1 MSLYFIAVVPHK
13 ELRKKAKV
21 YSKDFAE
28 RFYSLGSYKNFP
40 HITLIKPF
48 PFDESQENIL
58 VEKFSEMGLKTT
70 PFIVVLKDFGNFPN
84 SKKPTVF
91 IRVENKAELQK
102 LYDEVHPNIN
112 YEPYSK
118 DIHFHLT
125 VGYKDLSPDNF
136 QKAWEEYKT
145 KTFEDSFLVD
155 KICLFKHYN
164 GKWNLLKIKNLD

>member
-48 PFDESQENIL
+48 PFDENKEDEL
-58 VEKFSEMGLKTT
+58 VDQFSEMDLKTT
-70 PFIVVLKDFGNFPN
+70 SFIVDLNNFGCFPN
-84 SKKPTVF
+84 KNNPVIF
-91 IRVENKAELQK
+91 ITPENKEELQK
-102 LYDEVHPNIN
+102 LYDEVQLKMNFHSYAKLTP
-112 YEPYSK
+112 
-118 DIHFHLT
+118 HLT
-125 VGYKDLSPDNF
+125 VAYRDLSPENF
-136 QKAWEEYKT
+136 SLAWEEYQSKN
-145 KTFEDSFLVD
+145 FVDSFLVD

-164 GKWNLLKIKNLD
+164 GKWNLLKIKNLE

>member
-48 PFDESQENIL
+48 SFDENKEDEL
-58 VEKFSEMGLKTT
+58 VDKFSEMDLKTT
-70 PFIVVLKDFGNFPN
+70 SFIVDLNNFGCFPN
-84 SKKPTVF
+84 KNNPVIF
-91 IRVENKAELQK
+91 ITPENKEELQK
-102 LYDEVHPNIN
+102 LYDEVQPKMNFHSYAKLTP
-112 YEPYSK
+112 
-118 DIHFHLT
+118 HLT
-125 VGYKDLSPDNF
+125 VAYRDLSPENF
-136 QKAWEEYKT
+136 SLAWEEYQSKN
-145 KTFEDSFLVD
+145 FVDSFLVD

-164 GKWNLLKIKNLD
+164 GKWNLLKIKNLE